1 METLTTIL
9 IGVASFFA
17 LWLGLALLMKTEY
30 TVSRSIIIQKP
41 LETVFSYLKLLK
53 NQDNFSVWAKMD
65 PNMTKTYK
73 GTDGQVGFIAAW
85 DSENPEV
92 GKGEQ
97 EIVNIVDNERIDIK
111 LRFKEPFEAEDDAYF
126 VTEAVDSTHTKV
138 KWGFKGY
145 MDYPSNLMLLAY
157 DIEKELGG
165 ALQTGLEDLKKV
177 LEQ

>member
-1 METLTTIL
+1 MKILKGILLFVVGVIALFLIAGLFVAKDYAVEKEVTIN
-9 IGVASFFA
+9 
-17 LWLGLALLMKTEY
+17 
-30 TVSRSIIIQKP
+30 KP
-41 LETVFSYLKLLK
+41 EAEVFSYVKHLK
-53 NQDNFSVWAKMD
+53 NQDNFSVWNKMD
-65 PNMTKTYK
+65 PNSKKDYK

-85 DSENPEV
+85 DSENPQV

-138 KWGFKGY
+138 KWGFKGH

-157 DIEKELGG
+157 DMEKELGG